1 MLLPEHWECSKNDKT
16 LLKVVSD
23 MGIQFLGLLS
33 NNLEYGFEDIEIT
46 TDVAFKRVEEVCEF
60 FKEFQQQAKG
70 VKKFKRDI
78 PPYQSSES
86 LGMINQLAAAK
97 QESGTSSNREFQE
110 PKKKPPKNLLQK
122 DEQGNIKYP
131 IVINASLQVVNLGTI
146 EHKRP
151 LFHNEKNL
159 FPIGFKSIREH
170 NSQIR
175 AG

>member
-1 MLLPEHWECSKNDKT
+1 
-16 LLKVVSD
+16 
-23 MGIQFLGLLS
+23 
-33 NNLEYGFEDIEIT
+33 
-46 TDVAFKRVEEVCEF
+46 
-60 FKEFQQQAKG
+60 
-70 VKKFKRDI
+70 
-78 PPYQSSES
+78 
-86 LGMINQLAAAK
+86 MINQLAAAK
-97 QESGTSSNREFQE
+97 QENGTSSIREFQE

-122 DEQGNIKYP
+122 DDQGNIKYP